1 LKKWAKS
8 SKKKSLKIL
17 IIDLK
22 NNIIIVMMI
31 EKREMTAENSKIK
44 EAEDMEEVEIG
55 IERIEI
61 KTEIRKEII
70 EGIGIIKKREII
82 MTEMIENM
90 LKTADMITMEGIDK
104 K

>member
-1 LKKWAKS
+1 
-8 SKKKSLKIL
+8 
-17 IIDLK
+17 
-22 NNIIIVMMI
+22 MMI